1 MNDLH
6 IGEFTQGMM
15 RADGP
20 DPDGFPRPSGGVPR
34 IRRVIRVQA
43 DGTCVE
49 NGGAPQNEGFAGGWE
64 SWQPSAGWDGT
75 CEMNCHCGNPP
86 GPPRCPPA
94 GLPLPALPT
103 GTAFP
108 LPGTLSALPALSVP
122 ARTLPAHAN
131 GPHRPCRPPRPHWPS
146 GQPGSTRPRQGRKGC
161 PAQPEA

>member
-6 IGEFTQGMM
+6 IGEFRQGMM

-86 GPPRCPPA
+86 GPPCCPPQPDCPCPPCPPEPPFPCPEPCPPFPPCPCPPEPCPPMPM
-94 GLPLPALPT
+94 GPT
-103 GTAFP
+103 GPAGP
-108 LPGTLSALPALSVP
+108 QGPIGPQGSPGPQGPTGPEGMPGPA
-122 ARTLPAHAN
+122 
-131 GPHRPCRPPRPHWPS
+131 
-146 GQPGSTRPRQGRKGC
+146 
-161 PAQPEA
+161 